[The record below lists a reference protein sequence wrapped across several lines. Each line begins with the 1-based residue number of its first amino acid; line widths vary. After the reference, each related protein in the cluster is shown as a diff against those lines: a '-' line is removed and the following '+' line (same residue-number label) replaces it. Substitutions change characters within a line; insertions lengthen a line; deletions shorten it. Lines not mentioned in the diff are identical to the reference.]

1 MHVCVFDILM
11 YESMKPIC
19 ILAKERNFN
28 FSKTFRLNE
37 RNRRLNRLSD
47 FIKKWVRCMHLN
59 VAFCRQHAIFPAIIF
74 KIGSTEFQLHWGRH
88 ISLYCYLFHC

>member
-1 MHVCVFDILM
+1 MHVCVFDVLM

-28 FSKTFRLNE
+28 FSETFGLNE
-37 RNRRLNRLSD
+37 RNRRLNHLSD

-59 VAFCRQHAIFPAIIF
+59 VAFCRQHAIFRYYI
-74 KIGSTEFQLHWGRH
+74 
-88 ISLYCYLFHC
+88 